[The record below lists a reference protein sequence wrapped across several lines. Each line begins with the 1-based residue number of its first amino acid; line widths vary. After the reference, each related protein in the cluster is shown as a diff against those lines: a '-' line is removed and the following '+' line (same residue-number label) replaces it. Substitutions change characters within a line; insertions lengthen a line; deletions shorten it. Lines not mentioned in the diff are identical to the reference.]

1 MYLIPLNNPLISLN
15 NPINFKSLNKPRQKR
30 YFVNHHSKPTQNG
43 NSQKTATQVPLFV
56 PERFGKLGRLLLR
69 LPLSLDER
77 HTAPLAALGPRH
89 NQVETELEEAPGEDG
104 EREEV
109 HDLGLLHLGLVEQAE
124 QVDDVGGEAHVDEEE
139 LGEGGA
145 ADVALGRE
153 PAAEDDQDE
162 EGDLQADGDVL
173 QLDVLL
179 LEGKGRVGRDE

>member
-1 MYLIPLNNPLISLN
+1 ME
-15 NPINFKSLNKPRQKR
+15 KAWKQANKC
-30 YFVNHHSKPTQNG
+30 
-43 NSQKTATQVPLFV
+43 LCLL
-56 PERFGKLGRLLLR
+56 PELLGKLGRLLSL

-145 ADVALGRE
+145 ADGALGRE

-179 LEGKGRVGRDE
+179 LETKGWQRWIECGG